1 MKKIL
6 DFFFCFDAIKYLFK
20 TVKQQLK
27 QTDSI
32 TWPNVI
38 TQKSA
43 LTLNENEKISQNGS
57 VRCALW
63 VLLNSRHCFHFWC
76 NASAQNSRINFR
88 HAFD

>member
-38 TQKSA
+38 TQKK
-43 LTLNENEKISQNGS
+43 L
-57 VRCALW
+57 
-63 VLLNSRHCFHFWC
+63 
-76 NASAQNSRINFR
+76 
-88 HAFD
+88 